1 MTPAALDT
9 LSPEERHNVYKML
22 RLSVEVFP
30 DGSLNVTGILR
41 DSFVS
46 ENQDE
51 RLSSSV
57 QNTMTSKVRFQPCWP
72 KIVPESYTWQG
83 FRFNANGRSADE
95 RARSETT
102 C

>member
-22 RLSVEVFP
+22 RLTVEVFP

-41 DSFVS
+41 DSFVP

-51 RLSSSV
+51 RLARTQEFPRRRRQTNV
-57 QNTMTSKVRFQPCWP
+57 EV
-72 KIVPESYTWQG
+72 IGVH
-83 FRFNANGRSADE
+83 ANILPVGAGLRPAPTPAGR
-95 RARSETT
+95 
-102 C
+102 CG